1 LGFCAFFEINN
12 LAGTIHIMESS
23 EKSRLDV
30 LAGRK
35 IVAVQLYRW
44 GGWFIL
50 GDEGSRIKIQF
61 DSGLLFTGAD
71 GNTTELDD
79 MRTDGGSICSLLGL
93 AIEGAEGKSPD
104 PKYRDYQL
112 VLYIESG
119 IRLEILCCAFVEV
132 DGSTVF
138 PTH

>member
-1 LGFCAFFEINN
+1 VLLEINTV
-12 LAGTIHIMESS
+12 AGTIHRMEASDT
-23 EKSRLDV
+23 SRLGV
-30 LAGRK
+30 LIGRK
-35 IVAVQLYRW
+35 IEGVHLHRW

-50 GDEGSRIKIQF
+50 GEAGSQIKIHF

-71 GNTTELDD
+71 GNTVELDD

-104 PKYRDYQL
+104 PKYKDYQL
-112 VLYIESG
+112 LLNIESG

-132 DGSTVF
+132 DGATIF